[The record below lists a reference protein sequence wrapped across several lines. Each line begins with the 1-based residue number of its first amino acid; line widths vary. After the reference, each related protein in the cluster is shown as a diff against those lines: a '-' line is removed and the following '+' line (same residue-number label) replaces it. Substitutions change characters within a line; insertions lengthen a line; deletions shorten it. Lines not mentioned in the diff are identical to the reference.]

1 LKSKRKPARAK
12 VKGTGRPRKTKG
24 AQGKPA
30 KRMKAK
36 RMKAKRM
43 KAKRMKAKRTKKK
56 EMTDIW
62 SGLKRSNR
70 SFGPTPTV
78 RLPLPPLR
86 STHSLLVPFC
96 SDGERDVDK

>member
-43 KAKRMKAKRTKKK
+43 KAKRTKKK

-70 SFGPTPTV
+70 SFGPTPT
-78 RLPLPPLR
+78 
-86 STHSLLVPFC
+86 
-96 SDGERDVDK
+96 